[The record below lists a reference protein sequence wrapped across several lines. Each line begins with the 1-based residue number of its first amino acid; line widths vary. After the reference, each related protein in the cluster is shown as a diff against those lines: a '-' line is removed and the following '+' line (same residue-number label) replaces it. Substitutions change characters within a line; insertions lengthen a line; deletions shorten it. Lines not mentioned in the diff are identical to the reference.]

1 MEGADRMVRAKKK
14 TSKTDEAVKSKSKSK
29 NPKQEL
35 RKGKKTKKLKE
46 PGKKTAEIASTAP
59 SEPQNPDVAFLRP
72 SLNAAFLKKPAHLR
86 KTSDRMELGRAFR
99 VQCPRES
106 HSEMPIADPDTRK
119 PIDLLIDSSAGR
131 LTDLLPLRYGR
142 MMASPF
148 AFFRGASVVM
158 AADLADSPSTE
169 YAVQACGD
177 CHLLNFGAFATPER
191 HVVFDINDFDETF
204 PAPWEWDLKRL
215 AASVYV
221 AGQNNGHPDKNNYA
235 AAIRAAQAY
244 RDRMIELTAMPALS
258 AWYSFIDYNTLIELS
273 ETAQLKKRRKK
284 VLERELSKDAQSEFV
299 KLGHVIGEQ
308 PKIKDRP
315 PLVFHEDDQK
325 TPEFQEQQTAL
336 LSSYRDSLPLE
347 RRVLFDRY
355 ELADTAV
362 KVVGVGSVGTY
373 CSIGLFFAAEND
385 PLFLQ
390 FKEARASVLEPYVN
404 FPPFQT
410 HGERVVFGQKLM
422 QAASDIFLG
431 HALGLNGR
439 NFYIRQLRDVKVK
452 PLVEIYT
459 PKEMFGYARNCGW
472 ALAMAHARSGDP
484 AIISGYIGKSDIF
497 PTAIGDF
504 AVMYAKQNVLD
515 HAALID
521 AVRDGVIDAIP
532 E

>member
-1 MEGADRMVRAKKK
+1 MVREKKK
-14 TSKTDEAVKSKSKSK
+14 NNKTVDSAQTKSKAAKQQSGKRKKSK
-29 NPKQEL
+29 KSKETKQV
-35 RKGKKTKKLKE
+35 K
-46 PGKKTAEIASTAP
+46 AEVTGSAT

-106 HSEMPIADPDTRK
+106 HSEMLIENPETRK
-119 PIDLLIDSSAGR
+119 HVDLLVKSSAGR
-131 LTDLLPLRYGR
+131 LDSLLPLRYGR
-142 MMASPF
+142 MMATPF
-148 AFFRGASVVM
+148 AFFRGAAVIM
-158 AADLADSPSTE
+158 AEDLANTPSTE

-215 AASVYV
+215 AASVFI
-221 AGQNNGHPDKNNYA
+221 AGQNNGHPDKYNYA
-235 AAIRAAQAY
+235 AAMRAAQAY
-244 RDRMIELTAMPALS
+244 RDRMIELTAMPALT
-258 AWYSFIDYNTLIELS
+258 AWYSFIDYNTLIDLS
-273 ETAQLKKRRKK
+273 ETTQLKKRRKK

-315 PLVFHEDDQK
+315 PLVFHEDEQNE
-325 TPEFQEQQTAL
+325 PEFQEQTAAL
-336 LSSYRDSLPLE
+336 LSSYRESLPLE

-362 KVVGVGSVGTY
+362 KVVGVGSVGAY

-390 FKEARASVLEPYVN
+390 FKEARPSVLEPYVN

-439 NFYIRQLRDVKVK
+439 NFYIRQLRDVKVT
-452 PLVEIYT
+452 PMVEVFT
-459 PKEMFGYARNCGW
+459 AKEMSGYARNCGW

-504 AVMYAKQNVLD
+504 ARLYAKQNAQD
-515 HAALID
+515 HAALIE
-521 AVRDGVIDAIP
+521 AVGDGTVEALP

>member
-1 MEGADRMVRAKKK
+1 MVSEKKK
-14 TSKTDEAVKSKSKSK
+14 SNKSTSTAQTKSKAT
-29 NPKQEL
+29 KQHL
-35 RKGKKTKKLKE
+35 RKSKKTKKTRE
-46 PGKKTAEIASTAP
+46 SKKSAAEFKASAP
-59 SEPQNPDVAFLRP
+59 IEPQNPDVAFLRP

-86 KTSDRMELGRAFR
+86 KTDDRMELGRAFR

-106 HSEMPIADPDTRK
+106 HSEMPIADQEARK
-119 PIDLLIDSSAGR
+119 PIDLLVESSAGR
-131 LTDLLPLRYGR
+131 QNNLLPLRYGR

-148 AFFRGASVVM
+148 AFFRGAAVIM
-158 AADLADSPSTE
+158 AADLANAPSTE

-235 AAIRAAQAY
+235 AAIRTAQAY

-258 AWYSFIDYNTLIELS
+258 AWYSFIDYNTLIDLS
-273 ETAQLKKRRKK
+273 ETAALKKRRKK

-315 PLVFHEDDQK
+315 PLVFHEDEQNE
-325 TPEFQEQQTAL
+325 PEYQEQQAAL

-452 PLVEIYT
+452 PMVEIYT
-459 PKEMFGYARNCGW
+459 PKEMYGYARNCGW

-504 AVMYAKQNVLD
+504 SRMYAEQNKLD
-515 HAALID
+515 HAALIK
-521 AVRDGVIDAIP
+521 AVRDGIVEATL